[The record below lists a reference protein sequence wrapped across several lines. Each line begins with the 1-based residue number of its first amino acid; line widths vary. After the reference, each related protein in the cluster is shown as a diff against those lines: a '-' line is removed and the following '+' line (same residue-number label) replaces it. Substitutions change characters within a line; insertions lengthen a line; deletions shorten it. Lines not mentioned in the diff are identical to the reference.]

1 MTSTPKRPPTAQ
13 EFVLEQLRVAIAS
26 RELIP
31 GVQIR
36 QDALA
41 EKYGTSRVPLR
52 EALKILEGEGQ
63 VTYVPHRG
71 YFVTELSL
79 EDLLEVYR
87 IREILE
93 KEAIAQAVAN
103 LTEED
108 LELIEAAL
116 QETESAS
123 LAGDISAMTA
133 ANRKFHFLIFELSN
147 MPRLT
152 RLIRVLWDATD
163 AYRAVYYSSAN
174 NRDRVDHE
182 HREIL
187 LALKARDEIAAIN
200 LLDQHRNHAVE
211 QLREVL
217 ADVSHQD

>member
-1 MTSTPKRPPTAQ
+1 MANSPKRPPTAQ
-13 EFVLEQLRVAIAS
+13 EFVLEQLRLAIAS

-31 GVQIR
+31 GAQIR

-41 EKYGTSRVPLR
+41 DKYGTSRVPLR

-93 KEAIAQAVAN
+93 TEAVSQAVSN
-103 LTEED
+103 FTDED
-108 LELIEAAL
+108 LELIETAL
-116 QETESAS
+116 DETEAAS
-123 LAGDISAMTA
+123 DAGDITAMTS

-163 AYRAVYYSSAN
+163 AYRAVYYSSAS
-174 NRDRVDHE
+174 NRSRVDHE

-187 LALKARDEIAAIN
+187 QALKSRDAEASLK
-200 LLDQHRNHAVE
+200 LLDQHRRHAVE

-217 ADVSHQD
+217 ASEN

>member
-26 RELIP
+26 RELTP

-41 EKYGTSRVPLR
+41 DKYGTSRVPLR

-79 EDLLEVYR
+79 DDLLEVYR

-93 KEAIAQAVAN
+93 TEAITQALAHV
-103 LTEED
+103 TDED
-108 LELIEAAL
+108 IELIESAVL
-116 QETESAS
+116 SIETASA
-123 LAGDISAMTA
+123 AGDITGMTA
-133 ANRKFHFLIFELSN
+133 ANRRFHFLVFELSN

-163 AYRAVYYSSAN
+163 AYRAVYYSSAT
-174 NRDRVDHE
+174 NRTRVDHE
-182 HREIL
+182 HREM
-187 LALKARDEIAAIN
+187 LAALRTRDLKRSIS
-200 LLDQHRNHAVE
+200 LLDQHREHAVE
-211 QLREVL
+211 QLRHIL
-217 ADVSHQD
+217 ASAE